1 MKEKCR
7 KLLIASD
14 HATPGQG
21 DKIHKRNIYHSDGAK
36 YMSYLKVRFLWY
48 FLVGIQCF
56 TFIAGF
62 T

>member
-7 KLLIASD
+7 KPLVASD
-14 HATPGQG
+14 HATPGKG
-21 DKIHKRNIYHSDGAK
+21 DRIQKRNIYRSDGAK
-36 YMSYLKVRFLWY
+36 YMSYLKVRFLWC
-48 FLVGIQCF
+48 FLVGIKYF